1 MTQESNKAFHEA
13 AGKKWHEWA
22 YRPRLTAYHGILSF
36 KECSCGKDSYGLS
49 RESLDKHIED
59 NNPDYAADPRLV
71 IEVMR
76 EREDWDEFADT
87 YFIPAI
93 TGDGKRMFYISEHLI
108 MNRTGKLRDLALEW
122 INKQKGKSDG

>member
-1 MTQESNKAFHEA
+1 MTQEINKAFHEA
-13 AGKKWHEWA
+13 AGKCWHQGDSGLPFCRKCGEWYPA
-22 YRPRLTAYHGILSF
+22 IT
-36 KECSCGKDSYGLS
+36 
-49 RESLDKHIED
+49 
-59 NNPDYAADPRLV
+59 DYSADPRLV

-108 MNRTGKLRDLALEW
+108 MDRTGKLRDLALEW

>member
-1 MTQESNKAFHEA
+1 MTQEINKAFHEA
-13 AGKKWHEWA
+13 AGKCWHKDDWVDGCA
-22 YRPRLTAYHGILSF
+22 F
-36 KECSCGKDSYGLS
+36 VCVKCGTELEVGW
-49 RESLDKHIED
+49 
-59 NNPDYAADPRLV
+59 NPDYCADPRLV
-71 IEVMR
+71 IKVMR

-108 MNRTGKLRDLALEW
+108 TDKTGKLAKLATEW

>member
-13 AGKKWHEWA
+13 AGRKPEFIETG
-22 YRPRLTAYHGILSF
+22 LTTA
-36 KECSCGKDSYGLS
+36 
-49 RESLDKHIED
+49 
-59 NNPDYAADPRLV
+59 DYVYPNYADDPRLV

-122 INKQKGKSDG
+122 INKQKGKSDGERMDKGDRPPPIST